1 MRHGARLTFTETEM
15 ANTTSAKR
23 AVRQISR
30 RTVVNTARRSRVR
43 TFLRNVEEA
52 VASGDAAA
60 ASAALKAAE
69 PELMRAVGKGVFHKN
84 TAARKIS
91 RLSRRVKALK

>member
-1 MRHGARLTFTETEM
+1 M

-23 AVRQISR
+23 AVRQIAR
-30 RTVVNTARRSRVR
+30 RTAVNTARRSRVR
-43 TFLRNVEEA
+43 TFLRKVEEA
-52 VASGDAAA
+52 VAAGDATA

-69 PELMRAVGKGVFHKN
+69 PELMRAAGKGVFHKN

-91 RLSRRVKALK
+91 RLSRQVKALK

>member
-1 MRHGARLTFTETEM
+1 MRHGAQSKFTETEM

-23 AVRQISR
+23 AVRQIAR

-43 TFLRNVEEA
+43 TYLRKVEEA
-52 VASGDAAA
+52 LAAGDAVAA
-60 ASAALKAAE
+60 RAALNAAE

-84 TAARKIS
+84 TASRKIS
-91 RLSRRVKALK
+91 RLNRSVKALG

>member
-1 MRHGARLTFTETEM
+1 M

-43 TFLRNVEEA
+43 TYLRKVEEA
-52 VASGDAAA
+52 VAAGDATAA
-60 ASAALKAAE
+60 RAALKIAE
-69 PELMRAVGKGVFHKN
+69 PELMRAVGKGVYHKN

-91 RLSRRVKALK
+91 RLSRNVKALG

>member
-1 MRHGARLTFTETEM
+1 M

-23 AVRQISR
+23 AVRQIAR

-43 TFLRNVEEA
+43 TCLRTVEEA
-52 VASGDAAA
+52 IVAGDATAA
-60 ASAALKAAE
+60 KAALKVAE

-84 TAARKIS
+84 TAARKMS
-91 RLSRRVKALK
+91 RLSRSVKALK

>member
-1 MRHGARLTFTETEM
+1 M

-23 AVRQISR
+23 AVRQIAR
-30 RTVVNTARRSRVR
+30 RTAVNTARRSRVR
-43 TFLRNVEEA
+43 THLRTVEEA
-52 VASGDAAA
+52 IVAGDAVAA
-60 ASAALKAAE
+60 KAALKVAE

-91 RLSRRVKALK
+91 RLSRSVKALK